1 MVAALGKVGKPDC
14 VALLRASLRD
24 ANEVVATEAA
34 LALGRLRAE
43 DSIPDLRATMR
54 DWTRTPL
61 LRTAAAAAITAQQ
74 PDPEATEFLC
84 DLILAGSPQGRARGQ
99 ALQLPVDRP
108 RWALERNVAI
118 EALQAAAGAEALDLD
133 ADASW
138 PRLLDDV
145 KRARA
150 RLGVAR

>member
-1 MVAALGKVGKPDC
+1 MAAALGTVGNPDC
-14 VALLRASLRD
+14 VALLRARLRD
-24 ANEVVATEAA
+24 ANEVVAAEAA
-34 LALGRLRAE
+34 LALGRLRSE

-61 LRTAAAAAITAQQ
+61 LRTAAASAITAQQ
-74 PDPEATEFLC
+74 RDLEATEFLC

-99 ALQLPVDRP
+99 TLQLPVDRP

-118 EALQAAAGAEALDLD
+118 EALQAAAGADALGLD

-138 PRLLDDV
+138 PHLFDDV
-145 KRARA
+145 QRARV
-150 RLGVAR
+150 RLGVDR